1 MSTTFE
7 IIKFQK
13 PTMKELLVVD
23 RFQPYDSYRIF
34 DEDGDDTGYGIY
46 LFRMDDKSVSN
57 LVNSRFA
64 VKMVLPE
71 LKWITR
77 NYMRTWVLILKR
89 KITNLFVLLGQM
101 PDSWIFQ
108 MV

>member
-23 RFQPYDSYRIF
+23 RFQPYDSYRIL
-34 DEDGDDTGYGIY
+34 DEDSDDTDYGIY

-64 VKMVLPE
+64 VKMVLRNW
-71 LKWITR
+71 KRITR

-89 KITNLFVLLGQM
+89 KITNLFVLLG
-101 PDSWIFQ
+101 
-108 MV
+108 

>member
-1 MSTTFE
+1 
-7 IIKFQK
+7 
-13 PTMKELLVVD
+13 MKELLVVD
-23 RFQPYDSYRIF
+23 RFQPYDSYRIL
-34 DEDGDDTGYGIY
+34 DEDSDDTDYGIY

-71 LKWITR
+71 LEVDYEKLYEDLGFDT
-77 NYMRTWVLILKR
+77 KE